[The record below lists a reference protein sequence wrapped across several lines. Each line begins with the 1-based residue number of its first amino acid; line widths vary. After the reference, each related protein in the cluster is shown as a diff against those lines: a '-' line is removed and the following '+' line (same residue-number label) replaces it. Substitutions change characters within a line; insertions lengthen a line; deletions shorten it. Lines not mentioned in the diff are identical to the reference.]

1 MESTTQHWRY
11 DDHIP
16 SEADCC
22 ATIVRMVLEQLEKN
36 GWGNKDTFGI
46 HMAMEEAVMNAID
59 HGNNRSPDKTV
70 HLVIEICGD
79 RFYSKITDQGE
90 GFDPTKVPDPT
101 DEENLEKDCGRGVM
115 LIKNFVDVVLYN
127 DKGNS
132 LELTKQNTE
141 SNA

>member
-1 MESTTQHWRY
+1 MDSTTQHWRY

-16 SEADCC
+16 SEPDCC

-46 HMAMEEAVMNAID
+46 HMAMEEAIMNAID